1 MLYEIKS
8 ISKSED
14 GLKRRWFFDTTM
26 DLLIWLDAADRV
38 VGIQLCY
45 DKDKSPRAVTWFQ
58 KEGYQHNSVDLGED
72 KRGRRGGSPI
82 MGSDDVFDAPM
93 VAEQFKK
100 LGENIDPAI
109 YEITY
114 EKLLEYNTNA

>member
-1 MLYEIKS
+1 MLYEIKN
-8 ISKSED
+8 ISKSEE

-26 DLLIWLDAADRV
+26 DLLIWLDASDQV

-45 DKDKSPRAVTWFQ
+45 DKEKSSRALTWFQ
-58 KEGYQHNSVDLGED
+58 KEGYRHNKVDLGDE

-82 MGSDDVFDAPM
+82 LGSDDLFDASTI
-93 VAEQFKK
+93 AGQFKR
-100 LGENIDPAI
+100 LGANIDSEI

-114 EKLLEYNTNA
+114 EKLLAYNTDA